1 MYTTWSFDSFI
12 LMLFFTMIE
21 MTKTD
26 SNESVSEL
34 KVRSKY
40 CLNRMREICG
50 HLQTT
55 PEQETGGS
63 VTNG

>member
-1 MYTTWSFDSFI
+1 
-12 LMLFFTMIE
+12 MIE